1 MPRHLESRLQI
12 ACKKWFGLQ
21 YPKIARLCFSV
32 PNGGFRN
39 AVEAQFL
46 KAEGSTAGVSDMI
59 LLKPSGTGKYSSLC
73 IEFKIESGKQTALQ
87 KSWQELA
94 ELHGNKYVICR
105 SFDDFRNEIQNYL
118 NE

>member
-12 ACKKWFGLQ
+12 ACKRWFDLQ

-32 PNGGFRN
+32 PNGGFRS

-59 LLKPSGTGKYSSLC
+59 MLIGSAAGKYSSLC
-73 IEFKIESGKQTALQ
+73 IEFKAGTGKQTELQ
-87 KSWQELA
+87 RTWQQLA
-94 ELHGNKYVICR
+94 EQHGNKYVVCR
-105 SFDDFRNEIQNYL
+105 SFDEFRNEIETYL
-118 NE
+118 KY